1 MRILQSTYW
10 LEPAGSHGVWG
21 LDDYHFLPFLFG
33 SAQLRGGQR
42 HRTFSAPK
50 LIRGTS
56 GHKYIRPKAIHDAE
70 IVEEYSKDYI
80 YFACIAFINSVRLSP
95 SLLLTLSTVDALPL
109 IQIKTASLR
118 WHSPMLNDISAVS
131 LLPPFTS
138 FPPGHFLSI
147 PQVKTWDKVNSGM
160 LKMYL
165 AEVFN
170 KLPVIQHFLFG
181 SLLPY
186 DGPPP
191 LPPSPAPSLPSVLST
206 SSKAVISHTVHGDH
220 VHTHDDLGG
229 AGQKD
234 VGWGNCCGIPV
245 PSVFAAARME
255 AEKKH
260 GFKLGEAGVP
270 GVRPVPFD

>member
-42 HRTFSAPK
+42 HSILPDPNM
-50 LIRGTS
+50 IRGTS
-56 GHKYIRPKAIHDAE
+56 GHKYIRPKAIHDPE

-80 YFACIAFINSVRLSP
+80 YFACIAFINSARLSP
-95 SLLLTLSTVDALPL
+95 SSLSAVDIDALSL
-109 IQIKTASLR
+109 MQIKTASLR

-131 LLPPFTS
+131 FLPPLSS
-138 FPPGHFLSI
+138 FPPGHFLFIS
-147 PQVKTWDKVNSGM
+147 QVKTWDKVNSGM

-165 AEVFN
+165 AEVLN

-181 SLLPY
+181 SFLPY
-186 DGPPP
+186 DGP
-191 LPPSPAPSLPSVLST
+191 LPPPPPPATSLPSALST
-206 SSKAVISHTVHGDH
+206 SSKPVISHTVHGDH
-220 VHTHDDLGG
+220 VHAHDDLGG

-234 VGWGNCCGIPV
+234 VGWGDCCGIPV
-245 PSVFAAARME
+245 PSVFAAARAE

-260 GFKLGEAGVP
+260 GLKLGEAGVP